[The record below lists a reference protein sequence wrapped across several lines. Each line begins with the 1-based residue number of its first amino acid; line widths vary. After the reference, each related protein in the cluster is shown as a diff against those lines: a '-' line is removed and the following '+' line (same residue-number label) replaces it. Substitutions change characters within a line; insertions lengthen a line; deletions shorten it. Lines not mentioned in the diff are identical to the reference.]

1 MKEFCFLTFH
11 SPNSPESSF
20 WVNSCVAIQGLHRKG
35 PLHPDSEDRRVKHFY
50 PSWEMV
56 YFSMDFLKLL
66 ITVSIETLILGVLQ
80 KDGAI

>member
-1 MKEFCFLTFH
+1 
-11 SPNSPESSF
+11 
-20 WVNSCVAIQGLHRKG
+20 
-35 PLHPDSEDRRVKHFY
+35 
-50 PSWEMV
+50 MV